1 MHVRNERSNL
11 LFEAMKAILK
21 CIKRLGITLFMSV
34 VRIIIVRASIWSVRV
49 MLLGFMISRR
59 RLWMVTGYIVFAYE
73 TLDVFL
79 GVTNATREF

>member
-1 MHVRNERSNL
+1 
-11 LFEAMKAILK
+11 
-21 CIKRLGITLFMSV
+21 
-34 VRIIIVRASIWSVRV
+34 
-49 MLLGFMISRR
+49 MISRR

>member
-1 MHVRNERSNL
+1 MHVRNERGNL